1 MSKLHNYAV
10 FMQKICSYVYIDK
23 VHEHPNSFEHFCQM
37 CIIMQIQFLKTDKQ
51 VSLIKKKLVLI
62 RRNKI
67 TRQTSKTTQQ
77 NKQRILKPFKAFY
90 YTQMYSLSKTN
101 KYCEISKGMTPYGL
115 LRRWGKNGASFP
127 QIFFY
132 PKFPNSVSY
141 LQHY

>member
-1 MSKLHNYAV
+1 
-10 FMQKICSYVYIDK
+10 MQKICSYVYIDK
-23 VHEHPNSFEHFCQM
+23 VHEHPNSFEHFCKM
-37 CIIMQIQFLKTDKQ
+37 CIIMQLCFQKQRSKMDPIQYLLFFY
-51 VSLIKKKLVLI
+51 SIEI
-62 RRNKI
+62 I
-67 TRQTSKTTQQ
+67 TKFADPNQQ
-77 NKQRILKPFKAFY
+77 NKQRILKPSKAFY

-115 LRRWGKNGASFP
+115 LRRWGKNGSSFP